1 MKSIVTRESLA
12 AMVSRE
18 DNEYVVRVVGRAL
31 VALFHNQTQD
41 EKSANTA
48 AVFNSIGFT
57 GADAKS
63 GSITAKYFIKH
74 GTLLDWQVE
83 KWVAPAKNG
92 FPKICKYARQLND
105 IANSKA

>member
-1 MKSIVTRESLA
+1 MVTRESLA
-12 AMVSRE
+12 AMVARE

-31 VALFHNQTQD
+31 VAIFNNQTKD

-63 GSITAKYFIKH
+63 GSITAKYYLKH
-74 GTLLDWQVE
+74 GTLLDWQVA
-83 KWVAPAKNG
+83 KWIAPAKNG
-92 FPKICKYARQLND
+92 FPKICKYARQLD
-105 IANSKA
+105 EIARAKAA